1 MVRFKNRYLIVEFLQ
16 PSTSTP
22 QLEFKPLPIE
32 QEEEEEEEEDEGE
45 EDELTRIPIIPF
57 LLPPIPDLKNLKD
70 GEEGGKGIYKAVRG
84 MVQDVFGDEGWGRIS
99 SSFRSKSS
107 FPVRHGDG
115 ELIIV
120 IYHSPLTSMTL
131 IRIARPHIRIL
142 HAAITLLTTIDGRA
156 VLPRVVGVSGTVK
169 KAQGRI
175 MVYHRAVIAQMLA
188 RFDEG
193 EPTPDMSVSRLTIGI
208 NMSTA
213 REKGELEK
221 RAEAERNVL
230 GTLED

>member
-99 SSFRSKSS
+99 SSFRSN
-107 FPVRHGDG
+107 
-115 ELIIV
+115 
-120 IYHSPLTSMTL
+120 SP
-131 IRIARPHIRIL
+131 
-142 HAAITLLTTIDGRA
+142 
-156 VLPRVVGVSGTVK
+156 
-169 KAQGRI
+169 
-175 MVYHRAVIAQMLA
+175 
-188 RFDEG
+188 
-193 EPTPDMSVSRLTIGI
+193 
-208 NMSTA
+208 TA
-213 REKGELEK
+213 FKIEMES
-221 RAEAERNVL
+221 
-230 GTLED
+230 

>member
-16 PSTSTP
+16 PSLSTP
-22 QLEFKPLPIE
+22 QVEFRPPPTEI
-32 QEEEEEEEEDEGE
+32 QEDVDEESEDE

-57 LLPPIPDLKNLKD
+57 LLPPIPDLKNLRD

-99 SSFRSKSS
+99 SSFRSTS
-107 FPVRHGDG
+107 FPSEISEWG
-115 ELIIV
+115 LIKV

-175 MVYHRAVIAQMLA
+175 MVYHRAVIAQTLA
-188 RFDEG
+188 RCDEG
-193 EPTPDMSVSRLTIGI
+193 ESRRQC
-208 NMSTA
+208 N
-213 REKGELEK
+213 
-221 RAEAERNVL
+221 
-230 GTLED
+230 

>member
-22 QLEFKPLPIE
+22 QVESRPPPIE
-32 QEEEEEEEEDEGE
+32 IQDDEDEESEDE

-57 LLPPIPDLKNLKD
+57 LLPPIPDLKNLRD

-99 SSFRSKSS
+99 SSFRSISVPSMTLKWM
-107 FPVRHGDG
+107 
-115 ELIIV
+115 LIKV

-142 HAAITLLTTIDGRA
+142 HAAIILLTTIDGRA

-175 MVYHRAVIAQMLA
+175 MVYHRAVIAQILA

-193 EPTPDMSVSRLTIGI
+193 ESNRKC
-208 NMSTA
+208 N
-213 REKGELEK
+213 
-221 RAEAERNVL
+221 
-230 GTLED
+230 

>member
-1 MVRFKNRYLIVEFLQ
+1 M
-16 PSTSTP
+16 T
-22 QLEFKPLPIE
+22 
-32 QEEEEEEEEDEGE
+32 
-45 EDELTRIPIIPF
+45 
-57 LLPPIPDLKNLKD
+57 
-70 GEEGGKGIYKAVRG
+70 
-84 MVQDVFGDEGWGRIS
+84 
-99 SSFRSKSS
+99 
-107 FPVRHGDG
+107 
-115 ELIIV
+115 V

-193 EPTPDMSVSRLTIGI
+193 KCIRI
-208 NMSTA
+208 
-213 REKGELEK
+213 
-221 RAEAERNVL
+221 
-230 GTLED
+230 

>member
-22 QLEFKPLPIE
+22 QLEINRPPIE
-32 QEEEEEEEEDEGE
+32 IQDEESEDEDEDE

-84 MVQDVFGDEGWGRIS
+84 MVQDIFGDEGWGRIS
-99 SSFRSKSS
+99 SSFRSNSS
-107 FPVRHGDG
+107 FPARHRDG
-115 ELIIV
+115 ELMIV

-193 EPTPDMSVSRLTIGI
+193 ELPRICTV
-208 NMSTA
+208 
-213 REKGELEK
+213 
-221 RAEAERNVL
+221 
-230 GTLED
+230 

>member
-22 QLEFKPLPIE
+22 QLEIKPLPIE
-32 QEEEEEEEEDEGE
+32 QEEEEESEDEDE

-99 SSFRSKSS
+99 SSFR
-107 FPVRHGDG
+107 
-115 ELIIV
+115 I

-175 MVYHRAVIAQMLA
+175 MVYHRAVIAQTLA
-188 RFDEG
+188 RFDE
-193 EPTPDMSVSRLTIGI
+193 GI

>member
-22 QLEFKPLPIE
+22 QLDSNRTPIE
-32 QEEEEEEEEDEGE
+32 TQEEDEESEDE

-193 EPTPDMSVSRLTIGI
+193 EPTPDMSVSRLTTGI
-208 NMSTA
+208 DMSTA

-221 RAEAERNVL
+221 RAEVERSVL

>member
-16 PSTSTP
+16 PSKSTP
-22 QLEFKPLPIE
+22 QVESRPPPI
-32 QEEEEEEEEDEGE
+32 QIQEDEDEDSEDE

-57 LLPPIPDLKNLKD
+57 LLPPIPDLKNLRD

-99 SSFRSKSS
+99 SSFRSISFSS
-107 FPVRHGDG
+107 ETSKGKLMV
-115 ELIIV
+115 V

-175 MVYHRAVIAQMLA
+175 MVYHRAVIAQILA

-193 EPTPDMSVSRLTIGI
+193 ESNRKCNQQGD
-208 NMSTA
+208 
-213 REKGELEK
+213 
-221 RAEAERNVL
+221 
-230 GTLED
+230 